1 MKKIK
6 ICLISLLIISSLSSC
21 SSHNDDST
29 LNNSSSYSFSTNTGE
44 EVYNYYLSKQE
55 EVNKILEEKEKL
67 NSSFF
72 KTNAK
77 VTNLYNSYWETFT
90 STITYVQEN
99 LKNEDVKTYFVSK
112 LGEEETT
119 YLINIDTS
127 KIFYNREITAI
138 NEEEVNLIYSSIE
151 EKITNE
157 DSFSSII
164 TSYSKYVSYFYPA
177 YNNALLMRVSYDLYT
192 DNEEYYSSY
201 YTNVDIYTSIQDN
214 SKKFFKTLLTNE
226 NYKET
231 TINYFSFSESDV
243 NYYLSVDTS
252 SDDNPTPLKELQ
264 NQEEELLKEY
274 NVSRYKEKVDYNELS
289 QIYLDLV
296 KVRRKMASLE
306 GYSSYEEYRF
316 NYYQRD
322 YSVNESKELFKSVKN
337 SSLHD
342 TFSHSNINSSLLR
355 NNKIGDKDLLDSL
368 DYVTNIVPSSKNVIR
383 DFKTYGR
390 YNFDVRT
397 NKYTGSYETPLSTA
411 SKDYFILLSCDGY
424 LTDYN
429 SLFHEFGHY
438 LSSLLNEQAYK
449 GNLSQNLDVA
459 EMDSQSLELLI
470 GDYYASFMDEDV
482 TKELIKYSLFQKMW
496 SILSSI
502 TVASFE
508 DYVYTTEDELTL
520 DSLQT
525 KFNELCST
533 YISPRTFMKDGTNN
547 VYSIIN
553 HIFISPC
560 YYISYAVSAIPSLEI
575 NLISDRSLAYSTY
588 NELLKY
594 GETNAFKY
602 VINKLNLD
610 SPFELETIDKIN
622 TYLKEIFA

>member
-21 SSHNDDST
+21 SPHDDSS
-29 LNNSSSYSFSTNTGE
+29 LNNFSSYSSSNTGE

-55 EVNKILEEKEKL
+55 ELNKILEEKENL

-77 VTNLYNSYWETFT
+77 VTNLYNSYWETYT
-90 STITYVQEN
+90 ETISYVQEN
-99 LKNEDVKTYFVSK
+99 LKNEDVKAYFVSK

-127 KIFYNREITAI
+127 KIFYNREVTPID
-138 NEEEVNLIYSSIE
+138 EEEVNLIYTSIE
-151 EKITNE
+151 DKITNK
-157 DSFSSII
+157 DSFSSIV

-192 DNEEYYSSY
+192 DNDEYYSSY

-226 NYKET
+226 FYKDT
-231 TINYFSFSESDV
+231 TINYFSFSESDI
-243 NYYLSVDTS
+243 NYYLNVDTS
-252 SDDNPTPLKELQ
+252 SDNDPTPLKELQ

-289 QIYLDLV
+289 EIYLDLV
-296 KVRRKMASLE
+296 KVRRKIASLE
-306 GYSSYEEYRF
+306 GYDNYEEYRF

-322 YSVNESKELFKSVKN
+322 YSVSEAKELFDNVKN

-342 TFSHSNINSSLLR
+342 TFSHASINSSLLR

-411 SKDYFILLSCDGY
+411 SKDYFVLLNCDGY

-438 LSSLLNEQAYK
+438 LASLLNEPSYK

-470 GDYYASFMDEDV
+470 GDYYASFIDEDAA
-482 TKELIKYSLFQKMW
+482 KELIKYSLFQKMW

-533 YISPRTFMKDGTNN
+533 YISPRTFMKNGNNN

-553 HIFISPC
+553 HIFVSPC

-575 NLISDRSLAYSTY
+575 NLISDRSLAFSTY

-622 TYLKEIFA
+622 TYLNEIFA

>member
-21 SSHNDDST
+21 SPHDDSS
-29 LNNSSSYSFSTNTGE
+29 LNNFSSYSSSNTGE

-55 EVNKILEEKEKL
+55 ELNKILEEKENL

-77 VTNLYNSYWETFT
+77 VTNLYNSYWETYT
-90 STITYVQEN
+90 ETISYVQEN

-112 LGEEETT
+112 IGEEETT

-127 KIFYNREITAI
+127 KIFYNREVTPID
-138 NEEEVNLIYSSIE
+138 EEEVNLIYTSIE
-151 EKITNE
+151 DKITNK
-157 DSFSSII
+157 DSFSSIV
-164 TSYSKYVSYFYPA
+164 TNYSKYVSYFYPA

-226 NYKET
+226 FYKDT
-231 TINYFSFSESDV
+231 TINYFSFSESDI
-243 NYYLSVDTS
+243 NYYLNVDTS
-252 SDDNPTPLKELQ
+252 SDNDPTPLKELQ
-264 NQEEELLKEY
+264 NKEEELLKEY

-289 QIYLDLV
+289 EIYLDLV
-296 KVRRKMASLE
+296 KVRRKIASLE
-306 GYSSYEEYRF
+306 GYDNYEEYRF

-322 YSVNESKELFKSVKN
+322 YSVSEAKELFDNVKN

-342 TFSHSNINSSLLR
+342 TFSHASINSSLLR

-383 DFKTYGR
+383 DFKTYGK

-411 SKDYFILLSCDGY
+411 SKDYFVLLNCDGY

-438 LSSLLNEQAYK
+438 LASLLNEPSYK

-470 GDYYASFMDEDV
+470 GDYYASFIDEDAA
-482 TKELIKYSLFQKMW
+482 KELIKYSLFQKMW

-533 YISPRTFMKDGTNN
+533 YISPRTFMKDGNNN

-553 HIFISPC
+553 HIFVSPC

-575 NLISDRSLAYSTY
+575 NLISDRSLAFSTY

-622 TYLKEIFA
+622 TYLNEIFA

>member
-21 SSHNDDST
+21 SPHDDSS
-29 LNNSSSYSFSTNTGE
+29 LNNFSSYSSSNTGE
-44 EVYNYYLSKQE
+44 EVYKYYLSKQE
-55 EVNKILEEKEKL
+55 ELNKILEEKENL

-77 VTNLYNSYWETFT
+77 VTNLYNSYWETYT
-90 STITYVQEN
+90 ETISYVQEN

-112 LGEEETT
+112 IGEEETT

-127 KIFYNREITAI
+127 KIFYNREVVPID
-138 NEEEVNLIYSSIE
+138 EEEVNLIYTSIE
-151 EKITNE
+151 DKITNK
-157 DSFSSII
+157 DSFSSIV
-164 TSYSKYVSYFYPA
+164 TNYSKYVSYFYPA

-201 YTNVDIYTSIQDN
+201 YTNVDLYTSIQDN

-226 NYKET
+226 FYKDT
-231 TINYFSFSESDV
+231 TINYFSFSESDI
-243 NYYLSVDTS
+243 NYYLNVDTS
-252 SDDNPTPLKELQ
+252 SDNDPTPLKELQ

-274 NVSRYKEKVDYNELS
+274 NVSRYKEQVDYNELS
-289 QIYLDLV
+289 EIYLDLV
-296 KVRRKMASLE
+296 KVRRKIASLE
-306 GYSSYEEYRF
+306 GYDNYEEYRF

-322 YSVNESKELFKSVKN
+322 YSVSEAKELFDSVKN

-342 TFSHSNINSSLLR
+342 TFSHASINSFLLR

-411 SKDYFILLSCDGY
+411 SKDYFVLLNCDGY

-438 LSSLLNEQAYK
+438 LASLLNEESYK

-470 GDYYASFMDEDV
+470 GDYYASFIDEDAA
-482 TKELIKYSLFQKMW
+482 KELIKYSLFQKMW

-533 YISPRTFMKDGTNN
+533 YISPRTFMKDGNNN

-553 HIFISPC
+553 HIFVSPC

-575 NLISDRSLAYSTY
+575 NLISDRSLAFSTY

-622 TYLKEIFA
+622 TYLSEIFA

>member
-1 MKKIK
+1 MKKTK

-21 SSHNDDST
+21 FPHNESSDN
-29 LNNSSSYSFSTNTGE
+29 SSYSYSSTNVSGE

-55 EVNKILEEKEKL
+55 DLNKILEEKENL

-72 KTNAK
+72 KTNEK

-90 STITYVQEN
+90 STITYVQKE
-99 LKNEDVKTYFVSK
+99 LKNENVKTYFISK

-127 KIFYNREITAI
+127 KIFYNREVTPI
-138 NEEEVNLIYSSIE
+138 NEDEVNLIYSTIE
-151 EKITNE
+151 DKITNNE
-157 DSFSSII
+157 SFSSII
-164 TSYSKYVSYFYPA
+164 TSYGEYVSYFYPA

-192 DNEEYYSSY
+192 DNEEYYSY
-201 YTNVDIYTSIQDN
+201 YYSNVDIYKSIQDN
-214 SKKFFKTLLTNE
+214 IKKIFKSLLTNE

-231 TINYFSFSESDV
+231 AIKYFSFSESDV
-243 NYYLSVDTS
+243 NYYLNIDTS
-252 SDDNPTPLKELQ
+252 SSEDPSPLKESEDK
-264 NQEEELLKEY
+264 EEELLKQY
-274 NVSRYKEKVDYNELS
+274 NVARYKENVNYDELS

-296 KVRRKMASLE
+296 KVRRKIATLA
-306 GYSSYEEYRF
+306 GYSNYEEYRF

-322 YSVNESKELFKSVKN
+322 YSVSEAKELFKNVKN

-342 TFSHSNINSSLLR
+342 TFSHSSINSTLLR
-355 NNKIGDKDLLDSL
+355 NNKIGDKDLLNSL
-368 DYVTNIVPSSKNVIR
+368 DYVPNIVPSSKNVIR

-397 NKYTGSYETPLSTA
+397 NKYTGSYETPLSSA
-411 SKDYFILLSCDGY
+411 NKDYFILLNCDGY

-438 LSSLLNEQAYK
+438 LASLLSEPSYR

-470 GDYYASFMDEDV
+470 GDYYSSFMDESCA
-482 TKELIKYSLFQKMW
+482 KELIKYSLFQKMW

-508 DYVYTTEDELTL
+508 DYVYTTDNELTL

-525 KFNELCST
+525 KFNELCSA
-533 YISPRTFMKDGTNN
+533 YIYPRTFMKDGTNN
-547 VYSIIN
+547 VYAIIN
-553 HIFISPC
+553 HIFVSPC

-575 NLISDRSLAYSTY
+575 NLISDRLIAQNTY

-610 SPFELETIDKIN
+610 SPFELNTIDKIN
-622 TYLKEIFA
+622 TYLKEKFA

>member
-21 SSHNDDST
+21 FPHNDST
-29 LNNSSSYSFSTNTGE
+29 LNNSSSYASSIYTGE

-55 EVNKILEEKEKL
+55 ELNKILKEKDNL
-67 NSSFF
+67 NTSFF

-77 VTNLYNSYWETFT
+77 VTNLYNSYWETYT
-90 STITYVQEN
+90 ETITYVQEN

-127 KIFYNREITAI
+127 KIFYNREITPI
-138 NEEEVNLIYSSIE
+138 NEEEVNLIYTTIE
-151 EKITNE
+151 EKITNK
-157 DSFSSII
+157 DSFSSIV

-214 SKKFFKTLLTNE
+214 SKKFFKSLLTNE
-226 NYKET
+226 FYKDT
-231 TINYFSFSESDV
+231 TINYFSFSESDI
-243 NYYLSVDTS
+243 NYYLNVDTS
-252 SDDNPTPLKELQ
+252 SDEEPTPLKELQ

-274 NVSRYKEKVDYNELS
+274 NVARYKEKVDYNELS
-289 QIYLDLV
+289 EIYLDLV
-296 KVRRKMASLE
+296 KVRRKIASLE
-306 GYSSYEEYRF
+306 GYDNYEEYRF
-316 NYYQRD
+316 NYYERD
-322 YSVNESKELFKSVKN
+322 YSVSEAKELFKSVKN

-342 TFSHSNINSSLLR
+342 TFSHASINSSLLR
-355 NNKIGDKDLLDSL
+355 NNKIGDKALLDSL
-368 DYVTNIVPSSKNVIR
+368 DYVTRIVPSSKNVIR

-411 SKDYFILLSCDGY
+411 SKDYFVLLNCDGY
-424 LTDYN
+424 VTDYN

-438 LSSLLNEQAYK
+438 LASLLNEPSYK

-470 GDYYASFMDEDV
+470 GDYYASFIDEDAA
-482 TKELIKYSLFQKMW
+482 KELIKYSLFQKMW

-575 NLISDRSLAYSTY
+575 NLISNRPLAFSTY

-622 TYLKEIFA
+622 TYLKEIFN